1 MSDFEKIGPLSPLRE
16 GQFVSFWTAGSLT
29 ASANW
34 MLSLSVPYLVYDMT
48 GSKTMLGLA
57 AVAANAPA
65 IVASPLGG
73 VWADRYSKRLILL
86 LSLSVQFSLAITLW
100 WVSRSGAIT
109 LVNLLALASAM
120 GFASQVNLS
129 AYQSFVAEIV
139 PPRQIA
145 PAYRLNAIQ
154 FNASRAIG
162 PAVAGFVL
170 ARWGPTT
177 AFLINALAYLPLAVV
192 LIFLRPRRSERG
204 PSKSIL
210 ADLAEG
216 ARVSWQD
223 RRLRLALMTVSTS
236 SIFGM
241 SVQALMAGL
250 AKDVF
255 RVGEQGLGLLVS
267 SIGVAAVITAIATVW
282 LAEGMRRSTMVR
294 LGMLVYGLGMWVVAA
309 TDVFVVGLI
318 GFAIT
323 GFAHVLVNVSVTTAI
338 QVHVAESLRGRVTS
352 LQLMGIVVSMPIGAQ
367 IGGLLAESIGLSAVV
382 GLYGTVLIC
391 YAAWGQFRMDG
402 LRALD

>member
-1 MSDFEKIGPLSPLRE
+1 MAEKIGPLAPLRE
-16 GQFVSFWTAGSLT
+16 RQFVACFSSGILA

-34 MLSLSVPYLVYDMT
+34 MLSLSVPFLVYEMT
-48 GSKTMLGLA
+48 ASETWLGLS
-57 AVAANAPA
+57 AVASSAPA
-65 IVASPLGG
+65 IIASPLGG

-86 LSLSVQFSLAITLW
+86 LSLSLQFTLASTLYW
-100 WVSRSGAIT
+100 ISRSGEINLT
-109 LVNLLALASAM
+109 NLLCLASAM

-129 AYQSFVAEIV
+129 AYQSFVADIV

-162 PAVAGFVL
+162 PAIAGFVL
-170 ARWGPTT
+170 AKWGPST
-177 AFLINALAYLPLAVV
+177 AFLINALAYLPLATV
-192 LIFLRPRRSERG
+192 LLFVKPRRNTVG

-210 ADLAEG
+210 SDLAEG
-216 ARVSWQD
+216 ARTSWND
-223 RRLRLALMTVSTS
+223 PRLRLALMTVSIS

-241 SVQALMAGL
+241 SIQALMAGI

-255 RVGEQGLGLLVS
+255 LVNEQGLGLLVS
-267 SIGVAAVITAIATVW
+267 SIGISAVITAVAAVW
-282 LAEGMRRSTMVR
+282 LAEGIRRSTMVR
-294 LGMLVYGLGMWVVAA
+294 VGLVFYGLGMWVVASTNIFA
-309 TDVFVVGLI
+309 VGLA

-338 QVHVAESLRGRVTS
+338 QVHVPEALRGRVTS
-352 LQLMGIVVSMPIGAQ
+352 LQLMGIIVSMPIGAQ
-367 IGGLLAESIGLSAVV
+367 VGGVLAESIGLSSVIA
-382 GLYGTVLIC
+382 LYGSALLC
-391 YAAWGQFRMDG
+391 YAAWGHFKMDR